1 MMFRRELFRRVTG
14 LLLLGSADLLWQRE
28 AANARDSDV
37 GGTLGAIVDH
47 LVPAADLPGAVA
59 LGIDRQIL
67 AAADGDPAFSALL
80 LGGIRW
86 LDAAAARDFRALN
99 FRDLA
104 AAEQRSLL
112 EQAERNGNSDGASLF
127 ASLRQRTMLLYYAHP
142 RIVAAFRYAG
152 PPQPDGFPDFEQPPR
167 EH

>member
-14 LLLLGSADLLWQRE
+14 FVLLGSADLLLRRPG
-28 AANARDSDV
+28 ATARDLDV
-37 GGTLGAIVDH
+37 GGTVGAIVDH

-67 AAADGDPAFSALL
+67 AAADADPELSALL
-80 LGGIRW
+80 LNGIRW
-86 LDAAAARDFRALN
+86 FDAAAREFRAVN
-99 FRDLA
+99 FSELT

-112 EQAERNGNSDGASLF
+112 ERAERNGDSDGASLF

-142 RIVAAFRYAG
+142 RILAAFRYAG

>member
-1 MMFRRELFRRVTG
+1 MMFRRELFRRLTG
-14 LLLLGSADLLWQRE
+14 LLLLGSADLLLRRQ
-28 AANARDSDV
+28 AANARDLDV
-37 GGTLGAIVDH
+37 GGTLGTIVDH
-47 LVPAADLPGAVA
+47 VVPATDVPGAVA

-67 AAADGDPAFSALL
+67 AAADADPAFSALL
-80 LGGIRW
+80 LNGIRW
-86 LDAAAARDFRALN
+86 FDAAARDFRALN

-104 AAEQRSLL
+104 ADEQRSLL
-112 EQAERNGNSDGASLF
+112 ERAERDGDSDGASLF